1 MLSPVLRSPDGSSA
15 VRRVA
20 VGLAVLVVVAAGA
33 FAVIAVLN
41 ARDDAT
47 VDDARPGPASR
58 ASQGA
63 RPVVAPGNVV
73 LLYSDERLTAD
84 AARARARHRRPGDAR
99 AERAPAR
106 RCSSSRQPGLR
117 VPVVGLTTDRRLDA
131 SGPSDPRLRAF
142 IEYWLGR
149 EPSG

>member
-47 VDDARPGPASR
+47 VDDAAGPGVAR
-58 ASQGA
+58 VAGA

-73 LLYSDERLTAD
+73 LLYSDERLTAELRD
-84 AARARARHRRPGDAR
+84 LALQTSGPATPALIRAGQAVVVT
-99 AERAPAR
+99 
-106 RCSSSRQPGLR
+106 RQPGLR
-117 VPVVGLTTDRRLDA
+117 IPVVGLTTDRRQDA
-131 SGPSDPRLRAF
+131 QRPSDPRLRAF

-149 EPSG
+149 EAESG